1 MDKKQVLLGFA
12 SILLSAQA
20 LALSEPKE
28 EVSASSSHA
37 YKADSAGEVVG
48 YGQCLPPFLPGQC
61 N

>member
-20 LALSEPKE
+20 LALSEPTE
-28 EVSASSSHA
+28 GASESSSHA
-37 YKADSAGEVVG
+37 YKTEGSNNVIG
-48 YGQCLPPFLPGQC
+48 YGQCLLPFLPGQC